1 MSAVAMNQAQAGDI
15 LTAQGLTRRF
25 GGLVAVSDFSFTLKR
40 GEILGLIGPNGAGK
54 STVFN
59 LISGFIPPTSGQL
72 SFDGVDITR
81 LKAPAISRLGLVR
94 MFQHGSLV
102 PDMSVYENIQLAT
115 LIRLRTPSAREAR
128 VRETAEMF
136 GLTPYLEELGGNLS
150 HGRQRLLAMAIAT
163 ATHPKLLC
171 LDEPLTGL
179 NSTETRDILDLFR
192 RLRAEMGMTI
202 LLVEHNM
209 RAVMSVCDRLIVLHH
224 GQRLAE
230 GTPSEVSRDENV
242 IGAYLG
248 KRS

>member
-1 MSAVAMNQAQAGDI
+1 MSAPAMNPAPADDI
-15 LTAQGLTRRF
+15 LTVRNLTRRF

-59 LISGFIPPTSGQL
+59 LISGFIPPTAGQL
-72 SFDGVDITR
+72 AFDGTEITKLR
-81 LKAPAISRLGLVR
+81 APAISRLGLVR

-115 LIRLRTPSAREAR
+115 LIRLRSPSARNQR

-179 NSTETRDILDLFR
+179 NSTETRDILELFR
-192 RLRAEMGMTI
+192 KLRAEMGMTV

-230 GTPSEVSRDENV
+230 GTPAEISRDENV

>member
-1 MSAVAMNQAQAGDI
+1 MTAAAGKQTDSPEI
-15 LTAQGLTRRF
+15 LRAQGLTRRF
-25 GGLVAVSDFSFTLKR
+25 GGLVAVADFSFAMQR

-59 LISGFIPPTSGQL
+59 LISGFIPPSSGQL
-72 SFDGVDITR
+72 WFDGAEITR

-94 MFQHGSLV
+94 MFQHNSLV
-102 PDMSVYENIQLAT
+102 QDMSVYDNIALAT
-115 LIRLRTPSAREAR
+115 LIRLRGGSRDAR

-136 GLTPYLEELGGNLS
+136 ELTPHLHELGGNLS

-163 ATHPKLLC
+163 AARPKLLC

-179 NSTETRDILDLFR
+179 NSTETKDILELFR
-192 RLRAEMGMTI
+192 RLRSELGMSI

-230 GTPSEVSRDENV
+230 GSPAEVSRNEDV
-242 IGAYLG
+242 ITAYLG
-248 KRS
+248 RRA

>member
-1 MSAVAMNQAQAGDI
+1 MTAAAEKMTEPSEI
-15 LTAQGLTRRF
+15 LRAQGLTRRF
-25 GGLVAVSDFSFTLKR
+25 GGLVAVADFSFAMQR

-59 LISGFIPPTSGQL
+59 LISGFIPPSSGQL
-72 SFDGVDITR
+72 WFDGAEITR

-94 MFQHGSLV
+94 MFQHNSLV
-102 PDMSVYENIQLAT
+102 QDMSVYDNIALAT
-115 LIRLRTPSAREAR
+115 LIRLRGGSRDAR

-136 GLTPYLEELGGNLS
+136 ELTPHLNELGGNLS

-163 ATHPKLLC
+163 AARPKLLC

-179 NSTETRDILDLFR
+179 NSTETKDILELFR
-192 RLRAEMGMTI
+192 RLRSELGMSI

-230 GTPSEVSRDENV
+230 GSPAEVSRNEDV
-242 IGAYLG
+242 ITAYLG
-248 KRS
+248 RRA

>member
-1 MSAVAMNQAQAGDI
+1 MTAAAEKRTEPSEI
-15 LTAQGLTRRF
+15 LRAQGLTRRF
-25 GGLVAVSDFSFTLKR
+25 GGLVAVADFSFAMQR

-59 LISGFIPPTSGQL
+59 LISGFIPPSSGQL
-72 SFDGVDITR
+72 WFDGAEITR

-94 MFQHGSLV
+94 MFQHNSLV
-102 PDMSVYENIQLAT
+102 QDMSVYDNIALAT
-115 LIRLRTPSAREAR
+115 LIRLRGGSRDAR

-136 GLTPYLEELGGNLS
+136 ELTPHLNELGGNLS

-163 ATHPKLLC
+163 AARPKLLC

-179 NSTETRDILDLFR
+179 NSTETKDILELFR
-192 RLRAEMGMTI
+192 RLRSELGMSI

-230 GTPSEVSRDENV
+230 GSPAEVSRNEDV
-242 IGAYLG
+242 ITAYLG
-248 KRS
+248 RRA

>member
-1 MSAVAMNQAQAGDI
+1 MTAAAEKRTEPSEI
-15 LTAQGLTRRF
+15 LRAQGLTKRF
-25 GGLVAVSDFSFTLKR
+25 CGLVAVADFSFAMQR

-59 LISGFIPPTSGQL
+59 LISGFIPPSSGQL
-72 SFDGVDITR
+72 WFDGAEITR

-94 MFQHGSLV
+94 MFQHNSLV
-102 PDMSVYENIQLAT
+102 QDMSVYDNIALAT
-115 LIRLRTPSAREAR
+115 LIRLRGGSRDAR

-136 GLTPYLEELGGNLS
+136 ELTPHLNELGGNLS

-163 ATHPKLLC
+163 AARPKLLC

-179 NSTETRDILDLFR
+179 NSTETKDILELFR
-192 RLRAEMGMTI
+192 RLRSELGMSI

-230 GTPSEVSRDENV
+230 GSPAEVSRNEDV
-242 IGAYLG
+242 ITAYLG
-248 KRS
+248 RRA

>member
-1 MSAVAMNQAQAGDI
+1 MSAPAMSPATADDI
-15 LTAQGLTRRF
+15 LSARNLTRRF

-59 LISGFIPPTSGQL
+59 LISGFIPPTAGQL
-72 SFDGVDITR
+72 SFDGTDITKLR
-81 LKAPAISRLGLVR
+81 APAISRLGLVR

-102 PDMSVYENIQLAT
+102 PDMSVYENILLAT
-115 LIRLRTPSAREAR
+115 LVRLRTPSTRDAR
-128 VRETAEMF
+128 VRETAAMF

-163 ATHPKLLC
+163 ATRPRLLC

-179 NSTETRDILDLFR
+179 NSTETRDILELFR
-192 RLRAEMGMTI
+192 KLRAEMGMTV

-230 GTPSEVSRDENV
+230 GTPAEISRDENV